1 MKYVVYYILQP
12 KMLKCS
18 LKLNYSSRYSKTKEY
33 PEKLNIRYLF
43 SLDVLSGN
51 YKNYLSASVSVRKK
65 VCIVSLNRFYPSKAQ
80 YKTLLPIFLD
90 NTFVSL
96 RAMIFKKLHLQ
107 PIYSSGNILTW
118 FYIPISTGLQFQP
131 FK

>member
-1 MKYVVYYILQP
+1 
-12 KMLKCS
+12 MLKCS

-65 VCIVSLNRFYPSKAQ
+65 SMYCFIKSILS
-80 YKTLLPIFLD
+80 
-90 NTFVSL
+90 
-96 RAMIFKKLHLQ
+96 FKSAVQ
-107 PIYSSGNILTW
+107 N
-118 FYIPISTGLQFQP
+118 STTYFS
-131 FK
+131 